1 MGQKRPSLV
10 DVDLSDH
17 RNPDADHELP
27 LISQTEAQTSPRRDA
42 DDDNETSLKMHPPP
56 PFRGASS
63 DFSMRDVSPSPP
75 SPHGH
80 IFRGLPARRQS
91 FRKLLLKVLS
101 KWLLSAVLTACV
113 YAVFYI
119 YSAKTVLSK
128 TEKRVFNALIT
139 GFLIAQA
146 LVVVSL
152 MNSVVGDLRW
162 WILARR
168 HRSLA
173 KVEAILQAR
182 SLWSV
187 IVMTFRSKRASL
199 HAAALGWVLLAMGVQ
214 VALASIGLCYS
225 VENAEKYARLVPGRV
240 ALPELSTIITSSV
253 ATSSS
258 SSSIGA
264 RQYTANRFGTVS
276 WAYETG
282 SPADMPAPGMLWYS
296 DDPMF
301 FCDDD
306 ACRYVFRDVNEET
319 QATRERIFVAAH
331 TSRVAA
337 ASTTCQAFPV
347 VFGGDGSERNITIEM
362 PDKQIG
368 KVLLPARGGLNQTTF
383 FTNTTVSCGDGCSV
397 IEAFEADADHAYYY
411 SCNTTVG
418 TVANATIPAHELGA
432 DLRRLA
438 SSAIALQGYAAASA
452 GDSSPAPG
460 QAGVVDLTSQ
470 YMVYPAESVFGASMN
485 GSLSD
490 MQYLMSRFAIGVVG
504 VAATTLSSD
513 ASVDGPAPVLAVRL
527 NMEHAGIIHLILIA
541 TCGGLLVLGIAGAW
555 FANKVPVPS
564 EGVVS
569 EAAVLREMCEAHQA
583 RSDVAG
589 DLGLAV
595 ARPEGAEQ
603 KELWI
608 YRHEYVGNGLYDL
621 HMACSRVMKQ

>member
-1 MGQKRPSLV
+1 
-10 DVDLSDH
+10 
-17 RNPDADHELP
+17 
-27 LISQTEAQTSPRRDA
+27 
-42 DDDNETSLKMHPPP
+42 MHS
-56 PFRGASS
+56 RTA
-63 DFSMRDVSPSPP
+63 PSPP

-113 YAVFYI
+113 YSVFYV

-128 TEKRVFNALIT
+128 AEKRIFNALIT

-187 IVMTFRSKRASL
+187 IVMTFKSKRISL
-199 HAAALGWVLLAMGVQ
+199 HAVALCWVLLALGVQ

-253 ATSSS
+253 ATSQSS
-258 SSSIGA
+258 SSMGA

-276 WAYETG
+276 WAYDTG
-282 SPADMPAPGMLWYS
+282 THADTPLPGMLWYS

-301 FCDDD
+301 FCDD
-306 ACRYVFRDVNEET
+306 ATCSYVFRDVNDET
-319 QATRERIFVAAH
+319 QGTRERIFVAAH
-331 TSRVAA
+331 TSRSVA

-347 VFGGDGSERNITIEM
+347 VFGGDGSERNITIEL

-368 KVLLPARGGLNQTTF
+368 KILLPARGGLNQTTF
-383 FTNTTVSCGDGCSV
+383 FTNTTISCGDGCSV
-397 IEAFEADADHAYYY
+397 IEAFEADAAHAYYY

-418 TVANATIPAHELGA
+418 TVANATLPAHELGA
-432 DLRRLA
+432 DLRLLA

-452 GDSSPAPG
+452 GDSSSAPG
-460 QAGVVDLTSQ
+460 QGQSTVDLTSQ

-485 GSLSD
+485 GSLPD

-504 VAATTLSSD
+504 VAAMTLSDD
-513 ASVDGPAPVLAVRL
+513 AAVDGPTPVLAVHL

-589 DLGLAV
+589 DLGLAT
-595 ARPEGAEQ
+595 ARPEGSVAR
-603 KELWI
+603 ELWI

-621 HMACSRVMKQ
+621 HMACSRGVSMKQ